1 MSEKEKVFYFVEGL
15 KPWAKTKLYEQ
26 RVQDLTSAYTA
37 SEQLF
42 DLTSDSQDGMRH
54 QSSLPERNRNSRSSS
69 PKDTGGGKRSGRDR
83 RPYQPN
89 AENTWQRS
97 NNRSSLKRP
106 LSYFIY
112 DESNQAEGEV
122 NQIEGGEKPIGVLK
136 YLSSLQKKS
145 EERNVPT
152 ERGLLYVDTWINQ
165 KQTKSTMIDSGATH
179 NFITEIEA
187 RRLRLRWKKDLER
200 IKIVNSV
207 APTHRRTSETND
219 DKVGRMER
227 PYRLCGCKNG
237 RLRCLQADI
246 RQPNGFKMILAMK
259 LDESPA
265 QEEPPSAVILLGA
278 LEKLGE
284 TVPKDTLTIDH
295 GIELLSEVK
304 ASTKN
309 AYRMT
314 PPELV
319 ELRKPSK
326 MLLNTGSSR
335 PVQAP
340 LESRLSGRPRR
351 VKYFLKSDIRSRYC
365 RVRRTKVEGIET
377 TCVTEL
383 GTYEFPVVSFSLTN
397 VKGGKCCSV
406 QSQINVLSHMV
417 ECHHVRLLR
426 EEDTQ
431 WSGSLECQ
439 AAFNG
444 LKQATIKGPSLGVA
458 DTIKPPKLL
467 NVTQFGHSAQT
478 NSLIK
483 RSQFEIKG
491 SRHSVL
497 LPLIDGPYVGNN
509 HQVHRVEKKREQM
522 ADIARVCLE
531 EASRSMEER
540 VDQKRCPLKFE
551 WMTKLSIQGATTSY
565 DYLST
570 WNRKKTEKSRKSL
583 LTE

>member
-1 MSEKEKVFYFVEGL
+1 MC
-15 KPWAKTKLYEQ
+15 
-26 RVQDLTSAYTA
+26 
-37 SEQLF
+37 
-42 DLTSDSQDGMRH
+42 H

-69 PKDTGGGKRSGRDR
+69 PKDAGGGKRFGRDR

-106 LSYFIY
+106 LSCFICGRPHLARDCPNKVDFHAFQASLIPNSD

-122 NQIEGGEKPIGVLK
+122 NQIEGGEKPIGTLK

-200 IKIVNSV
+200 IKVVNSV
-207 APTHRRTSETND
+207 ALTHLLGMEFLLEHQVIPMPSAKCLAITRSFPT
-219 DKVGRMER
+219 VV
-227 PYRLCGCKNG
+227 
-237 RLRCLQADI
+237 QANI

-340 LESRLSGRPRR
+340 LESRLSDRPRG

-365 RVRRTKVEGIET
+365 RVRTTKVEGIET

-383 GTYEFPVVSFSLTN
+383 GTYEFPVVTFSLTN

-497 LPLIDGPYVGNN
+497 LPLIDGLYVGNN

-540 VDQKRCPLKFE
+540 VDQKRCLLKFE